1 MPISH
6 RPSARLAT
14 AQAPL
19 RPPTARLAVVL
30 ACLLAVTG
38 FAAIAATPARA
49 STNLASNPG
58 FETGSLSGWTCS
70 ATDSVVTSPV
80 HSGSHALAGAA
91 SSSDDSECSQV
102 VAVQPGSDYTLSAWV
117 EGDYVYVGDSGT
129 GSTDTDAWTPSAP
142 VWQQLTTSF
151 STGAS
156 TSSVTIYLH
165 GWYGQGSYYADDVT
179 LTGPGGSPPQAPP
192 APTGLTVTG
201 TTQSSVSLSWTEPS
215 GSDPAA
221 SYDSYE
227 NGTQAD
233 TSTTT
238 NVTVSGLSAGTSYT
252 FTVAAADAAGN
263 LSAQSAP
270 VTGTTTGGSGGTGGG
285 NWRSPVYLMPLDN
298 DPPSASQ
305 ISGIMSSTGEKNFL
319 LSFVLDAGNCTPA
332 WDGDSSELV
341 SDDATVAALVAAIRE
356 AGGDAG
362 VSFGGYNGTELGQ
375 DCGSASTLAAAYQS
389 VITKYSL
396 THVDFDIENT
406 ALGDTAN
413 ELKRFQAI
421 KILEN
426 EDPDLT
432 VSLTIP
438 MTTVGLPGTG
448 TGEIQQAIAAG
459 ARIDVFGIEDFD
471 YGLPAGMT
479 QVSADE
485 TVAGDVASQLESL
498 YGWSAATAWAHIGM
512 TLMNG
517 HTDQP
522 SELFT
527 QATFTSLLGFAQQNH
542 VAWLSFWSLNRDQ
555 PCPAGVQEPWAPG
568 TCSNISQNPYD
579 FTKIVAQYTG

>member
-1 MPISH
+1 MSIS
-6 RPSARLAT
+6 SRL
-14 AQAPL
+14 
-19 RPPTARLAVVL
+19 TARVAAML
-30 ACLLAVTG
+30 ACLLAVTSV
-38 FAAIAATPARA
+38 AAVAGTPAGA
-49 STNLASNPG
+49 STNLVTNPG
-58 FETGSLSGWTCS
+58 FETGNLSGWTCS
-70 ATDSVVTSPV
+70 GLDSVVTSPV

-91 SSSDDSECSQV
+91 SSSDDAECSQV
-102 VAVQPGSDYTLSAWV
+102 VQVQPSSDYTLSAWV

-129 GSTDTDAWTPSAP
+129 GGTDTDAWTPSASS
-142 VWQQLTTSF
+142 WQQLTTSF

-156 TSSVTIYLH
+156 TTSVTIYLH
-165 GWYGQGSYYADDVT
+165 GWYGQGTYYADDVS

-192 APTGLTVTG
+192 VPTGLTVTG
-201 TTQSSVSLSWTEPS
+201 TTQTSASLSWTEPS

-221 SYDSYE
+221 SYDIYE
-227 NGTQAD
+227 NGTQAATAAT
-233 TSTTT
+233 TSA
-238 NVTVSGLSAGTSYT
+238 TVSGLSAGTSYT
-252 FTVAAADAAGN
+252 FTVAAVDAAGN

-270 VTGTTTGGSGGTGGG
+270 VTGTTTGSGSGGGGG

-305 ISGIMSSTGEKNFL
+305 MAGIMSETGEKNFL
-319 LSFVLDAGNCTPA
+319 LSFVLDSGNCTPA
-332 WDGDSSELV
+332 WDGDSSEPV
-341 SDDATVAALVAAIRE
+341 STDTTVAALISAIRA

-375 DCGSASTLAAAYQS
+375 DCSDASTLAAAYQS

-438 MTTVGLPGTG
+438 MTTVGLPDTG
-448 TGEIQQAIAAG
+448 IGEIQQAIAAG
-459 ARIDVFGIEDFD
+459 ATINVFNIEDFD
-471 YGLPAGMT
+471 YGLPAGQT

-485 TVAGDVASQLESL
+485 TVADDAASQLESL
-498 YGWSAATAWAHIGM
+498 YNWSAATAWSHLGI

-527 QATFTSLLGFAQQNH
+527 QATFTSLLGFAQQNN
-542 VAWLSFWSLNRDQ
+542 VAWFTFWSLNRDQ
-555 PCPAGVQEPWAPG
+555 PCPSGVQEPWAPG

-579 FTKIVAQYTG
+579 FTKIVAQYAG

>member
-49 STNLASNPG
+49 TTNLASNPG

-221 SYDSYE
+221 SYDIYE

-413 ELKRFQAI
+413 ELVRK
-421 KILEN
+421 
-426 EDPDLT
+426 
-432 VSLTIP
+432 
-438 MTTVGLPGTG
+438 
-448 TGEIQQAIAAG
+448 
-459 ARIDVFGIEDFD
+459 
-471 YGLPAGMT
+471 
-479 QVSADE
+479 
-485 TVAGDVASQLESL
+485 
-498 YGWSAATAWAHIGM
+498 
-512 TLMNG
+512 
-517 HTDQP
+517 
-522 SELFT
+522 
-527 QATFTSLLGFAQQNH
+527 
-542 VAWLSFWSLNRDQ
+542 
-555 PCPAGVQEPWAPG
+555 
-568 TCSNISQNPYD
+568 
-579 FTKIVAQYTG
+579 